1 MKIKVVSDLHL
12 ESCEYG
18 HGVPD
23 LGEGEVLILG
33 GDILCAR
40 HFKKNGNL
48 KKVYNDFLKKCVDN
62 FDEVLYLAGNH
73 EAYGYNYEGTW
84 DVLKENLPEGIHLME
99 DSVVKIQDWVFLG
112 ATLWTD
118 FRNENALEMMEASQC
133 MNDYKT
139 IRIGSNY
146 RKMNPDDTLK
156 FHKKS
161 KQFLLDTLPM
171 FKNQKVW
178 VLTHHAPSYQ
188 SVHPKYRNAGIA
200 NGAYV
205 SDLDDLIFDNPQI
218 KYWSH
223 GHTHESFDY
232 MIGGCRVM
240 CNPHGYYNGYNT
252 QGMNLNF
259 DPNFVVDTSWPGTGE
274 PQNPP
279 MMPYNN
285 LMNTNPQ

>member
-1 MKIKVVSDLHL
+1 MRVRVISDLHL
-12 ESCEYG
+12 ETCEDG
-18 HGVPD
+18 NGVPD
-23 LGEGEVLILG
+23 LGEGEVIILG

-48 KKVYNDFLKKCVDN
+48 HKVYNDFLKKCVDN

-84 DVLKENLPEGIHLME
+84 DVLAEHIPTGIHILE
-99 DSVVKIQDWVFLG
+99 NDFVKIKDWVFLG

-118 FRNENALEMMEASQC
+118 FRNENALEMMEAAQC
-133 MNDYKT
+133 MNDYKV

-146 RKMNPDDTLK
+146 RKLNPDDTLK

-171 FKNQKVW
+171 FNNQKVW
-178 VLTHHAPSYQ
+178 VLTHHAPSYR
-188 SVHPKYRNAGIA
+188 SVHPKYRNSGIA

-205 SDLDDLIFDNPQI
+205 SNLDDLILDHPNI
-218 KYWSH
+218 KYFSH
-223 GHTHESFDY
+223 GHTHESMDY

-240 CNPHGYYNGYNT
+240 CNPRGYYPTEVNP
-252 QGMNLNF
+252 NF
-259 DPNFVVDTSWPGTGE
+259 DPNFEVDTSWPDIGLQLSG
-274 PQNPP
+274 NSR
-279 MMPYNN
+279 
-285 LMNTNPQ
+285 

>member
-1 MKIKVVSDLHL
+1 MIHTHPRTTMTKIKVVSDLHL
-12 ESCEYG
+12 ECCEHG
-18 HGVPD
+18 HGIPD
-23 LGEGEVLILG
+23 LGKGEVLILG

-48 KKVYNDFLKKCVDN
+48 KKVYNNFLKKCADN
-62 FDEVLYLAGNH
+62 FDWVLYLAGNH

-99 DSVVKIQDWVFLG
+99 NSVVKISDWVFLG

-133 MNDYKT
+133 LNDYKT

-146 RKMNPDDTLK
+146 RKMNPDDTLG

-171 FKNQKVW
+171 FSNQKVW
-178 VLTHHAPSYQ
+178 VLTHHGPSYE
-188 SVHPKYRNAGIA
+188 SVHPKYRSAGIA

-205 SDLDDLIFDNPQI
+205 SDLDDLILNNPQV

-223 GHTHESFDY
+223 GHTHESMDY
-232 MIGGCRVM
+232 KIGDCRVV
-240 CNPHGYYNGYNT
+240 CNPRGYYNGYN
-252 QGMNLNF
+252 NADLNINF
-259 DPNFVVDTSWPGTGE
+259 DPNFE
-274 PQNPP
+274 IE
-279 MMPYNN
+279 
-285 LMNTNPQ
+285 L

>member
-12 ESCEYG
+12 ETCEYG

-62 FDEVLYLAGNH
+62 FDEVLYINGNH
-73 EAYGYNYEGTW
+73 EFYGYNVEGTF
-84 DVLKENLPEGIHLME
+84 DVLAEHLPKEIHYLE
-99 DSVVKIQDWVFLG
+99 NDFVKIKDWVFLCC
-112 ATLWTD
+112 TLWTD
-118 FRNENALEMMEASQC
+118 FRNENALEMMEAQNC
-133 MNDYKT
+133 MNDYKV

-146 RKMNPDDTLK
+146 RKLNPDDTLG

-161 KQFLLDTLPM
+161 KQFLIEKLKQ
-171 FKNQKVW
+171 FKNDKVW

-188 SVHPKYRNAGIA
+188 SVHPKYRNSGIA

-205 SDLDDLIFDNPQI
+205 SNLDDLIFDHPNI
-218 KYWSH
+218 KYFSH
-223 GHTHESFDY
+223 GHTHESMDY
-232 MIGGCRVM
+232 MIGGCRVI
-240 CNPHGYYNGYNT
+240 CNPRGYYPAEVNPE
-252 QGMNLNF
+252 F
-259 DPNFVVDTSWPGTGE
+259 DPNFEVDTSWPGTRP
-274 PQNPP
+274 PQNP
-279 MMPYNN
+279 
-285 LMNTNPQ
+285 L

>member
-23 LGEGEVLILG
+23 LGSGDALILG

-40 HFKKNGNL
+40 HFKKDGNL
-48 KKVYNDFLKKCVDN
+48 KKVYNDFLQKCVKN
-62 FDEVLYLAGNH
+62 FDEVLYINGNH
-73 EAYGYNYEGTW
+73 EFYGYNVEGTF
-84 DVLKENLPEGIHLME
+84 DVLAEHLPKEIHYLE
-99 DSVVKIQDWVFLG
+99 NDFVKIKDWVFLCC
-112 ATLWTD
+112 TLWTD
-118 FRNENALEMMEASQC
+118 FRNENALEMMEAAQC

-146 RKMNPDDTLK
+146 RKLNPDDTLG

-188 SVHPKYRNAGIA
+188 SVHPKYRNSGIA

-205 SDLDDLIFDNPQI
+205 SNLDDLIFDHPNI
-218 KYWSH
+218 KYFSH
-223 GHTHESFDY
+223 GHVHESMDY
-232 MIGGCRVM
+232 MIGGCRVI
-240 CNPHGYYNGYNT
+240 CNPRGYFPNEINP
-252 QGMNLNF
+252 NF
-259 DPNFVVDTSWPGTGE
+259 DPNFDVDTSWPDIGLQLSGISR
-274 PQNPP
+274 
-279 MMPYNN
+279 
-285 LMNTNPQ
+285 